1 MATEEQ
7 KTELLDDFQKYLEQS
22 QSPLFPTG
30 EQPDLNTLLS
40 ELTILKTEVKAE
52 SRQFKNTLDTLSST
66 LDLVQEDNKRLVD
79 ELGASHE
86 RLIKQHDKVMR
97 SILLE
102 LIEIYDRLSAG
113 VDILQNYRPVK
124 GLFKH
129 SKKKDI
135 RFIQRFKDGQIMTVS
150 RFKQLLQQYQVKEI
164 ECVGQRLDPTMMIAV
179 KTEADKTVK
188 NGVVLEALRQG
199 FLYQDQVLR
208 LAEVKVNKI

>member
-113 VDILQNYRPVK
+113 VDILQNYRPVNS
-124 GLFKH
+124 LFKH

-135 RFIQRFKDGQIMTVS
+135 RFINHFKEGHMMTVR
-150 RFKQLLQQYQVKEI
+150 RFRQLLQQYQVKEI

-179 KTEADKTVK
+179 KTEMDTTVE

-199 FLYQDQVLR
+199 FLYQDKVLR
-208 LAEVKVNKI
+208 LAEVTVNKL